1 MADNVFDK
9 AAFCYVGSVNG
20 WFDRCLFVF
29 AMSRNVAPCDA
40 KPGRRALVTMANI
53 SRFCARPR
61 DFCVFVKGT

>member
-40 KPGRRALVTMANI
+40 KPGRRALVTWQIFHDSAPGLAI
-53 SRFCARPR
+53 SACS
-61 DFCVFVKGT
+61 